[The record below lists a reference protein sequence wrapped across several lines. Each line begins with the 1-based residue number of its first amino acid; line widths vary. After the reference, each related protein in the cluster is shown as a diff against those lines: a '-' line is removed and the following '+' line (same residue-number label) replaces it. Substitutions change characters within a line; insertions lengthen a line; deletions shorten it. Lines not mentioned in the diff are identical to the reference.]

1 MKLVKDIGE
10 KGLLQ
15 KLQPF
20 CSPEIVGDDGA
31 VLELEPNKKL
41 IVTTDVLVD
50 QVHFSDRT
58 TSAFDVG
65 WRSATANLSDLA
77 AMGAV
82 PMGIT
87 VGLSL
92 PGDVAVSWVEELYR
106 GLHSCLSRYQT
117 PIVGG
122 DITRSESINIAI
134 TALGQVTPQRIIRR
148 SNARVGDAIIITG
161 YHGLSK
167 AGLELLLN
175 PELGQNLT
183 SQEKKIII
191 RCHQQPLPRIELL
204 SILQEEVVSNVSIGG
219 MDSSDGL
226 ADAISKICQFSR
238 VGAIIDG
245 ENLPIHPILL
255 KLTNLEQA
263 IQWTLYGGE
272 DFELVLCLPFSL
284 AVTLTNKLGTNANI
298 IGRIIAE
305 NKIILKYQKN
315 QQISGIKLGEPT
327 RSSQQSFGEIPIT
340 DSAFKH
346 F

>member
-1 MKLVKDIGE
+1 MELVKDIGE

-41 IVTTDVLVD
+41 VVTTDVLVD
-50 QVHFSDRT
+50 KVHFSDRT

-65 WRSATANLSDLA
+65 WRGATANLSDLA
-77 AMGAV
+77 AMGAT
-82 PMGIT
+82 PIGIT

-92 PGDVAVSWVEELYR
+92 PGDVPVSWVEELYR

-122 DITRSESINIAI
+122 DITRSETITVAI
-134 TALGQVTPQRIIRR
+134 TALGQVSPQRIIRR
-148 SNARVGDAIIITG
+148 TSARVGDAILITG

-183 SQEKKIII
+183 SQEKEIII
-191 RCHQQPLPRIELL
+191 RCHQQPLPRIEVL
-204 SILQEEVVSNVSIGG
+204 SILEEVVSDVSIAG

-226 ADAISKICQFSR
+226 ADAISQICQFSG

-245 ENLPIHPILL
+245 DNLPIHPILL
-255 KLTNLEQA
+255 KLATLEQA
-263 IQWTLYGGE
+263 RQWTLYGGE
-272 DFELVLCLPFSL
+272 DFELVLCLPFSV
-284 AVTLTNKLGTNANI
+284 AVILTNRLGTNANI
-298 IGRIIAE
+298 IGRIIPE
-305 NKIILKYQKN
+305 NKVILNYQKN
-315 QQISGIKLGEPT
+315 QQDGDRKLEEQT
-327 RSSQQSFGEIPIT
+327 RSCHQNFREISIT